1 MLILPPLTISSHKY
15 TILLF
20 EQLDDILSNAVKN
33 TRLIYY
39 VPLKS
44 AKKRESTQFF
54 LIYTLNVYL
63 WIWDIHI
70 IFLYLRHPLCF
81 RWKRFG
87 AFSSV
92 FASPTTRQNCS
103 GERYLQNL
111 LRLLWE
117 SDNILLITMGPN
129 LMHATDVFKKSLINW
144 IWYPWLTLNGV
155 EQWSSVEYME

>member
-1 MLILPPLTISSHKY
+1 MPTYGYETSIS
-15 TILLF
+15 
-20 EQLDDILSNAVKN
+20 APV
-33 TRLIYY
+33 
-39 VPLKS
+39 
-44 AKKRESTQFF
+44 
-54 LIYTLNVYL
+54 
-63 WIWDIHI
+63 
-70 IFLYLRHPLCF
+70 FLYLRHPLCF

-129 LMHATDVFKKSLINW
+129 LMHATNVFKKTSCKFNLAHS
-144 IWYPWLTLNGV
+144 
-155 EQWSSVEYME
+155 QWSRTVKFCGELWNRALWGALLGSDVELHESGLVWICLQRQRTHHCWQLLGKIYQMQEQGINIG